1 MSPQGLFLPSFEQF
15 KSILYPSITI
25 DISKTMKGFKAME
38 SFFDYKYY
46 RAKIVSLKE
55 TILGKNASIF
65 LEMFV
70 LLQNDSK
77 SIAKQPV
84 KYQ

>member
-1 MSPQGLFLPSFEQF
+1 
-15 KSILYPSITI
+15 
-25 DISKTMKGFKAME
+25 MKGFKAME

-70 LLQNDSK
+70 FLQNDSK
-77 SIAKQPV
+77 TIAKQPV
-84 KYQ
+84 KFL

>member
-1 MSPQGLFLPSFEQF
+1 
-15 KSILYPSITI
+15 
-25 DISKTMKGFKAME
+25 ME

-70 LLQNDSK
+70 FLQNDSK
-77 SIAKQPV
+77 TIAKQPV
-84 KYQ
+84 KFL